1 MHSVHRCY
9 DDDEKIDATAEVK
22 RCPQVGLGK
31 THCRVQRWLSDVRGA
46 WEDARQGRYGEHLRG
61 SRARSARRV
70 DRVKFRVD
78 RDVFADAVAWTARS
92 IPTRPGTVPQLS
104 GIMLG
109 TTSDGLALSGF
120 DYETSAEVTASA
132 EVADEGQV
140 LVSGRLLADIARALP
155 HQPVEV
161 SLDGSRLGL
170 TCGSSRFS
178 LQTMPVEDYPAL
190 PEMPPV
196 VGSIESDAF
205 TTAVTQAVTAAGR
218 DDMLPVLTGVK
229 LEIDGSR
236 LSLLATDRF
245 RLSLR
250 ELDWSPDQPDLAT
263 FALVPARVL
272 SDTAKSLSPGSQL
285 KIAMA
290 SDGGSSDGLIGFA
303 AETPSGRRLTTTR
316 LIEGAFPNV
325 RQLFPNA
332 TDITA
337 RVEVSTLI
345 EAVKRVSLVAG
356 RNTPIRLTFADAS
369 VTLEAGNGEE
379 AQASESLEAA
389 LSGDSMTIG
398 FNPSYLLDGLGAIP
412 SAYVHVAMTEP
423 GRPAA
428 FASLAD
434 LDADPDLAF
443 RYLLMPLRMQG

>member
-1 MHSVHRCY
+1 M
-9 DDDEKIDATAEVK
+9 
-22 RCPQVGLGK
+22 
-31 THCRVQRWLSDVRGA
+31 
-46 WEDARQGRYGEHLRG
+46 
-61 SRARSARRV
+61 
-70 DRVKFRVD
+70 KFRVE
-78 RDVFADAVAWTARS
+78 RDVFAEAVAWTARS

-104 GIMLG
+104 GIMLE
-109 TTSDGLALSGF
+109 TSSEGLVMSGF
-120 DYETSAEVTASA
+120 DYETSAEVTAQA

-155 HQPVEV
+155 HRPVEV
-161 SLDGSRLGL
+161 ALDGSKVSL

-190 PEMPPV
+190 PEMPAT
-196 VGSIESDAF
+196 VGSIDSDLFMA
-205 TTAVTQAVTAAGR
+205 AVTQAVTAAGR

-229 LEIDGSR
+229 IEIDGTR

-250 ELDWSPDQPDLAT
+250 ELTWRPDQPDIEVS
-263 FALVPARVL
+263 ALVPARVL
-272 SDTAKSLSPGSQL
+272 SDTAKSLSAGTEIKL
-285 KIAMA
+285 ALAMDKA
-290 SDGGSSDGLIGFA
+290 GGDGLIGFA
-303 AETPSGRRLTTTR
+303 AETASGRRLTTTR

-337 RVEVSTLI
+337 RVEVAPLI

-356 RNTPIRLTFADAS
+356 RNTPIRLTFGES
-369 VTLEAGNGEE
+369 VLTLDAGNGEE
-379 AQASESLEAA
+379 AQASESLEAT
-389 LSGDSMTIG
+389 LSGEGMTIG
-398 FNPSYLLDGLGAIP
+398 FNPSYLLDGLSAIP
-412 SAYVHVAMTEP
+412 GSHAHIAMTEP

-428 FASLAD
+428 FASLTEADGEPD
-434 LDADPDLAF
+434 LDF

>member
-1 MHSVHRCY
+1 
-9 DDDEKIDATAEVK
+9 
-22 RCPQVGLGK
+22 
-31 THCRVQRWLSDVRGA
+31 
-46 WEDARQGRYGEHLRG
+46 
-61 SRARSARRV
+61 
-70 DRVKFRVD
+70 VKFRVE

-92 IPTRPGTVPQLS
+92 IPNRPGTVPQLS
-104 GIMLG
+104 GIMLE
-109 TTSDGLALSGF
+109 TSSAGLVMRGF
-120 DYETSAEVTASA
+120 DYETSAEVTAQA

-155 HQPVEV
+155 HRPVELA
-161 SLDGSRLGL
+161 LDGSKVSL

-190 PEMPPV
+190 PEMPATI
-196 VGSIESDAF
+196 GSIDSDLF
-205 TTAVTQAVTAAGR
+205 TAAVTQAVTAAGR

-229 LEIDGSR
+229 IEIDGAA

-250 ELDWSPDQPDLAT
+250 ELTWNPDQPDVEIS
-263 FALVPARVL
+263 ALVPARVL
-272 SDTAKSLSPGSQL
+272 SDTAKSLSAGSEL
-285 KIAMA
+285 KLALA
-290 SDGGSSDGLIGFA
+290 VDKGAGEGLIGFS
-303 AETPSGRRLTTTR
+303 AETASGRRLTTTR

-337 RVEVSTLI
+337 RVEVATLI

-356 RNTPIRLTFADAS
+356 RNTPIRLTFNDS
-369 VTLEAGNGEE
+369 VVTLEAGNGEE
-379 AQASESLEAA
+379 AQASESLEAV
-389 LSGDSMTIG
+389 LSGNAMTIG
-398 FNPSYLLDGLGAIP
+398 FNPSYLLDGLTAIP
-412 SAYVHVAMTEP
+412 GTHAHIAMTEP

-428 FASLAD
+428 FASLTEVEGEPD
-434 LDADPDLAF
+434 LDF

>member
-1 MHSVHRCY
+1 M
-9 DDDEKIDATAEVK
+9 
-22 RCPQVGLGK
+22 
-31 THCRVQRWLSDVRGA
+31 
-46 WEDARQGRYGEHLRG
+46 
-61 SRARSARRV
+61 
-70 DRVKFRVD
+70 KFRVE

-104 GIMLG
+104 GIMLS
-109 TTSDGLALSGF
+109 TTADGLAMSGF
-120 DYETSAEVTASA
+120 DYETSAEVSTPAQ
-132 EVADEGQV
+132 VADDGNV

-155 HQPVEV
+155 HQPVDV
-161 SLDGSRLGL
+161 ALDGSKVAL

-190 PEMPPV
+190 PEMPST
-196 VGSIESDAF
+196 VGSIDSDVF

-229 LEIDGSR
+229 IEIDGGR

-250 ELDWSPDQPDLAT
+250 ELTWNPDQPDIEAS
-263 FALVPARVL
+263 ALVPARVL
-272 SDTAKSLSPGSQL
+272 SDTAKSLATGSRVQ
-285 KIAMA
+285 IALGT
-290 SDGGSSDGLIGFA
+290 GGNSDGLIGFA
-303 AETPSGRRLTTTR
+303 AESASGRRLTTTR

-332 TDITA
+332 T
-337 RVEVSTLI
+337 EVSARLEVSGFI
-345 EAVKRVSLVAG
+345 EGVKRVSLVAG
-356 RNTPIRLTFADAS
+356 RNTPIRLTFTDS
-369 VTLEAGNGEE
+369 MVTLEAGNGEE
-379 AQASESLEAA
+379 AQASESLETA
-389 LSGDSMTIG
+389 LSGAGMTIG

-412 SAYVHVAMTEP
+412 GSHVHVSMTEP

-428 FASLAD
+428 FASLSDIDAEPD
-434 LDADPDLAF
+434 LDF